1 VKPAIHHSLFDQAIH
16 PSIVEQIVDVRL
28 AHTGA
33 DACHDFVVQAILE
46 ALHRFA
52 QNACSTSP
60 LIAHEFGAL
69 HRDQRSHIAKL
80 SQSLRDFVRNEVAV
94 REYLEVGIRMG
105 GEDIEQLFVQEW
117 LASENTEERVPHR
130 LGFVQGAVHGV
141 QFNFRLLARDID
153 PTPLASQIAGVDDRQ
168 IKKGREKLASL
179 QSTLVLDHAP

>member
-1 VKPAIHHSLFDQAIH
+1 VKPTVHHTHVNQTID
-16 PSIVEQIVDVRL
+16 PSVVEQIVDVRF
-28 AHTGA
+28 ANAGA
-33 DACHDFVVQAILE
+33 NACHDFVVQAILE

-60 LIAHEFGAL
+60 LIANELGAL
-69 HRDQRSHIAKL
+69 HRDQWRYVAKL
-80 SQSLRDFVRNEVAV
+80 SQSLRDLVRNEVAV
-94 REYLEVGIRMG
+94 REYLEVRIGMG

-141 QFNFRLLARDID
+141 QLDFCLLARDID

-168 IKKGREKLASL
+168 IKKRREKFASL